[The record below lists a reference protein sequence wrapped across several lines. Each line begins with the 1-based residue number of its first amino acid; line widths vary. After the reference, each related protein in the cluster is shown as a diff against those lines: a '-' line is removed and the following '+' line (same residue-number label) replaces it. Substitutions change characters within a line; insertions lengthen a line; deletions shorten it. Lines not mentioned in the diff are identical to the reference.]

1 MKERNVDELVN
12 LQGWQKEVGMNW
24 VNWDERKKRGWVG
37 NLEWQKE
44 ALMNWVNWDER
55 KKRGWIG

>member
-24 VNWDERKKRGWVG
+24 VNWDERKKRGWDG
-37 NLEWQKE
+37 
-44 ALMNWVNWDER
+44 
-55 KKRGWIG
+55 